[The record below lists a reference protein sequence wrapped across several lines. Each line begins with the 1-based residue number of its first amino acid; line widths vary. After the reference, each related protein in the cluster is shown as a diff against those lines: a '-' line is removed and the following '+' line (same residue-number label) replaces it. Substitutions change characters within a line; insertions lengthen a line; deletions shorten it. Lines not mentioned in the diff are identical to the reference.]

1 MYSIATS
8 VGIGHLFF
16 LSSCNSRVIGVFI
29 VVLFG
34 ILLTSST
41 TLGVCRTDVI
51 VDPRIRLR
59 TVELDRELSLER
71 CIGLQVVAL

>member
-1 MYSIATS
+1 
-8 VGIGHLFF
+8 LFF